1 MSSLGDLTP
10 TAQGGVE
17 VDPDTFVFY
26 GETFRTRGAI
36 GLMPLVRFA
45 YISRTGVGL
54 DDMDGLAAVYE
65 MVRDCLHPDDWDRFQ
80 ETCAVKGADEDAVLG
95 VVRVCIQAAAARP
108 SLRPSDSQPG
118 SPNTDPSTKADAPSP
133 DSVPATPAPD
143 GPATPSPALP

>member
-10 TAQGGVE
+10 TAQDGVE
-17 VDPDTFVFY
+17 VEPDTFVFY
-26 GETFRTRGAI
+26 EETFRTRGAI

-54 DDMDGLAAVYE
+54 DDMEGLAAVYE

-80 ETCAVKGADEDAVLG
+80 DVCAVKGADEDAVLG

-118 SPNTDPSTKADAPSP
+118 SPSTDPSTRVDAPSP
-133 DSVPATPAPD
+133 VSVDVIPAPD
-143 GPATPSPALP
+143 GQSALSPALL